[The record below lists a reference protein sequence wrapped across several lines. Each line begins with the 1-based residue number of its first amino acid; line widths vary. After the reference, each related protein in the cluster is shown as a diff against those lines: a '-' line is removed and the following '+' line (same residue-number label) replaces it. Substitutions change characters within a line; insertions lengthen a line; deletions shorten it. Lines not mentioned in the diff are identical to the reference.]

1 MGDAEVG
8 EPKLMERCSVRE
20 SSDAQQGGG
29 RDFVG
34 LFQMAIE
41 KRFPELSLFYNSGIS
56 SS

>member
-20 SSDAQQGGG
+20 SSNAQQGGG

-34 LFQMAIE
+34 LFQE
-41 KRFPELSLFYNSGIS
+41 KWP
-56 SS
+56 